1 MRNAV
6 LASAFIV
13 LSCAGPAL
21 AQDDPAGPPAQQQTP
36 QDPKQ
41 PPPTPPNPTQPP
53 AAGGEEGHKP
63 TRSFPSAL
71 VHNLGDDLEHLPRW
85 NTVYWLAGGGAG
97 ALAIHP
103 LDDEINEHLEGADAF
118 FAAGKYIG
126 ETPTLLAASVT
137 TYLVGR
143 GKHSQRLQHLG
154 MDEIEGQILAGAFV
168 LGIKQTVR
176 RERPIR
182 DDGTRASGFAFPSGH
197 AAGTFA
203 AATIL
208 QQHLGYK
215 AGLPTYLVASYVAM
229 SRLHD
234 GVHNASD
241 VVFGAAVGIVVGRTV
256 TWHGRNFYASP
267 MLLPKGT
274 GIIVTLNLGS
284 PVSHP

>member
-1 MRNAV
+1 MRSAAV
-6 LASAFIV
+6 SAFIV
-13 LSCAGPAL
+13 LSLSDPAF
-21 AQDDPAGPPAQQQTP
+21 AQDVAAQPPAQQQPP
-36 QDPKQ
+36 QDPRQ
-41 PPPTPPNPTQPP
+41 PPTTPQNPTQPP
-53 AAGGEEGHKP
+53 TAGAEEGVKP
-63 TRSFPSAL
+63 TRNFASAL
-71 VHNLGDDLEHLPRW
+71 VHNLGDDLKHLPRW
-85 NTVYWLAGGGAG
+85 NSVYWLAGGGAA

-118 FAAGKYIG
+118 FAPGKYIG
-126 ETPTLLAASVT
+126 ETPTLLAAGIG

-143 GKHSQRLQHLG
+143 GKNSRRLQHLG
-154 MDEIEGQILAGAFV
+154 MDEIEGQILSEAIVFG
-168 LGIKQTVR
+168 LKQSVR

-182 DDGTRASGFAFPSGH
+182 DDGTRASGFSFPSGH
-197 AAGTFA
+197 SAGTFA

-215 AGLPTYLVASYVAM
+215 AGIPTYLVASYVAM

-267 MLLPKGT
+267 MLVPKGS

-284 PVSHP
+284 PVSRP